1 MFSRPAPGAYPWVVP
16 AVEGEDAPTA
26 VSPVEGQ
33 AATPKPVSGA
43 VRRSSAPA
51 SAARL
56 GEHGVSG
63 AASAFTIVAMRA
75 EEAARTSAFG
85 RAIALLAS
93 LGLVVHLSV
102 YRGGVPLLRHGMTA
116 SLVAMGVTGLAV
128 WRVARKPERYTTRLA
143 VFFGAMCLAT
153 SFVIELYL
161 GVFSPFPC
169 IVALGL
175 STFGLVDETR
185 VVIPLCIG
193 ASLLYFVVA
202 SLIAFGVLQDPGLF
216 APTRPSTAE
225 RLGMAM
231 MVLAVYAAALWHA
244 RVSRAATREAIERSN
259 QAVLAAQQH
268 AALLAEAHQH
278 LDAALKANEGK
289 GGRWTGASVGTFRIG
304 ALVGRGAMGEV
315 YAAEHVLTGRA
326 AAVKMLHAR
335 VMADASMVKRFLREA
350 EIASRL
356 RVPNV
361 VELLEAGEAP
371 DGAPYLAMELLAGHD
386 LAWHLRQQRRMR
398 LEEVVRMIDQV
409 ARGLA
414 AAHEA
419 GIVHRDLKPQNLLLH
434 EPPAPG
440 KPVWKILDFGVSKL
454 RDGGGT
460 LTEGG
465 AIVGT
470 PGYIAPEQVRSGSAN
485 VRADVFA
492 LGAVAYRAL
501 TGQPAFSGNEIQALF
516 DVVYKQ
522 PVAPSDVVRSLP
534 TDVDLAIA
542 LALAKKPEER
552 LARPLDFAD
561 ALRAA
566 SRGEL
571 PPKLAAR
578 AEALVTAW
586 PWGYAHGTR

>member
-1 MFSRPAPGAYPWVVP
+1 VTAA
-16 AVEGEDAPTA
+16 EKDEAPTA
-26 VSPVEGQ
+26 VSPLEGH
-33 AATPKPVSGA
+33 AAAGPIAGPMRVSAPPSVGAIAGQSGDRAVSG
-43 VRRSSAPA
+43 
-51 SAARL
+51 
-56 GEHGVSG
+56 G
-63 AASAFTIVAMRA
+63 ASAFTIVALRD

-85 RAIALLAS
+85 RAIAVLAV
-93 LGLVVHLSV
+93 LGLVVHLTV
-102 YRGGVPLLRHGMTA
+102 YRGGVPLLRHAMTA
-116 SLVAMGVTGLAV
+116 SLVTMAAVGIGV
-128 WRVARKPERYTTRLA
+128 WRMARRAERYTSRIA
-143 VFFGAMCLAT
+143 IFFGAMCLAT

-193 ASLLYFVVA
+193 ASLLYFAVA
-202 SLIAFGVLQDPGLF
+202 SLIAFGVVQDPGLF
-216 APTRPSTAE
+216 APANPSTAE
-225 RLGMAM
+225 RMGMAT
-231 MVLAVYAAALWHA
+231 MVLAVYSAALWHA

-259 QAVLAAQQH
+259 QAALAAQQQ

-289 GGRWTGASVGTFRIG
+289 GGRWTGATVGSFRVG

-315 YAAEHVLTGRA
+315 YAAEHVRTGRA

-335 VMADASMVKRFLREA
+335 VLADASMVKRFLREA

-356 RVPNV
+356 RVPHV
-361 VELLEAGEAP
+361 VELLESGEAP

-386 LAWHLRQQRRMR
+386 LAWHLRKRRR
-398 LEEVVRMIDQV
+398 LPLPEVVTMIDQV
-409 ARGLA
+409 AAGLT

-434 EPPAPG
+434 ERPAPAT
-440 KPVWKILDFGVSKL
+440 PVWKILDFGVSKL

-470 PGYIAPEQVRSGSAN
+470 PGYIAPEQVRSGTADA
-485 VRADVFA
+485 RADVFA

-501 TGQPAFSGNEIQALF
+501 TGQPAFSGNEVQSLF

-522 PVAPSDVVRSLP
+522 PPAPSDLARGLP
-534 TDVDLAIA
+534 TDVDRAIA

-566 SRGEL
+566 SHGEL
-571 PPKLAAR
+571 QPKLGAR
-578 AEALVTAW
+578 ADALVAAW
-586 PWGYAHGTR
+586 PWGHTHGAR